1 MNPSVLKP
9 ALLELIRRASSDLPP
24 DVEAALRRARRRES
38 PGSPARGALDNILEN
53 VALARE
59 RSTPICQD
67 TGTNLYFV
75 RAPLDLPEASLERA
89 ISAATRRA
97 TRNGW
102 LRPNAV
108 HPITGKN
115 TGDNVGIQNP
125 QIHFH
130 QHRARRL
137 EVSLM
142 LKGGGCEN
150 VSTQYTLPDNDLL
163 AGRDLAGVETCIVH
177 AAHRAQGKGCAPGI
191 FGVGVGGDRLSS
203 TLVAKEQ
210 LLRSL
215 GDQSSD
221 PALARLERRCVRRIN
236 GLGIGPMGFGGK
248 TTTLGVK
255 VGVAHRLPA
264 SFFVTIAYMCWACRR
279 WTLVLEPRGT
289 YRLLD
294 ADGAAHPAARAPGP
308 APSKGGSRS

>member
-1 MNPSVLKP
+1 MNASLLKP

-24 DVEAALRRARRRES
+24 DVEAALRTARRREAA
-38 PGSPARGALDNILEN
+38 GSPARGALENILEN

-75 RAPLDLPEASLERA
+75 RAPLDLPEATLTRA
-89 ISAATRRA
+89 IQTATRAATKK
-97 TRNGW
+97 GW

-115 TGDNVGIQNP
+115 TGDNVGVENP

-130 QHRARRL
+130 QHRAKRL

-150 VSTQYTLPDNDLL
+150 VSTQYTLPDNRLL

-177 AAHRAQGKGCAPGI
+177 AAHQAQGKGCAPGI
-191 FGVGVGGDRLSS
+191 LGVGVGGDRLSS

-215 GDQSSD
+215 GHQSPD
-221 PALARLERRCVRRIN
+221 PILAKLERRCLRRIN

-248 TTTLGVK
+248 TTALDVK

-279 WTLVLEPRGT
+279 WTLVLDPKGT
-289 YRLLD
+289 YRILD
-294 ADGAAHPAARAPGP
+294 ADGATRPA
-308 APSKGGSRS
+308 APSKGGTRS